1 MSGRFFVTQKDN
13 QVDWFEE
20 KYFHTKAEALDELY
34 KYFRSIGYLQQD
46 IEYYVSKTF
55 NIEYV
60 KSKHYTEYLL

>member
-13 QVDWFEE
+13 QVNWFVE

-46 IEYYVSKTF
+46 IEY
-55 NIEYV
+55 
-60 KSKHYTEYLL
+60 